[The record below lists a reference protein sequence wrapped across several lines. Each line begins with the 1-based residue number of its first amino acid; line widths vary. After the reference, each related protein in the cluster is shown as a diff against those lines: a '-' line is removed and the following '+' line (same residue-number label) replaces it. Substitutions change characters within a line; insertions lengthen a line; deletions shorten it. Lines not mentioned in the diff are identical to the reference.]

1 MFKHLK
7 DDLPAS
13 LVVYLVALPLCLG
26 IAIASDAPLFS
37 GMIAGIVGGIVV
49 GSLSGSQLSVS
60 GPAAGLA
67 VIVASDIQSLGEV
80 VALDKMAAL
89 DGTKSF
95 GFENAFELFLLSVV
109 IAGVFQVILGALKA
123 GRIGNYI
130 PSSVIKGMLAAI
142 GLLLIFKQIP
152 HALGVDTD
160 FEGDE
165 AFIQEDGEN
174 TITEMWHAFLDFAPG
189 ALMIS
194 LIAGAIVLLWGM
206 KSLKRYTLFKYV
218 PGALVAVIVGGLLN
232 SAFGIWMPEWELAG
246 DHLVGL
252 PLDAVQGDPLNLI
265 TLPDWRGIQ
274 LPIIWKIAA
283 VIAII
288 ASLETLLSLEA
299 SDKLDPLRRISPPN
313 QELKAQGI
321 GNIVSGLIGGL
332 PVTAVIVRSSANVV
346 AGAQSRLSA
355 VSHGILLLVSVL
367 LFPQLLNL
375 IPKAALAVVLI
386 LVGYKLVSWEVIKQN
401 YQKGLNQFAPFV
413 VTIIAIVLTDLLK
426 GIGIGLIVGIIF
438 VIRSNYSR
446 GVTFVRN
453 ENNYMIKL
461 RDNVSYLNKGFL
473 RKELEKLPDGVHVLI
488 DGSVAR
494 FIDPD
499 IYELIDDFIRTAKE
513 KQIKIELKR
522 TLTSQNDLF
531 KIGGK
536 KFESE

>member
-49 GSLSGSQLSVS
+49 GSLSGSSLSVS

-67 VIVASDIQSLGEV
+67 VIVASDIQNLEEL
-80 VALDKMAAL
+80 VALDKMAVL
-89 DGTKSF
+89 DGAKSL
-95 GFENAFELFLLSVV
+95 GLDSAFELFLLSVV
-109 IAGVFQVILGALKA
+109 IAGIFQFILGALKA

-142 GLLLIFKQIP
+142 GLLLIFKQVP

-165 AFIQEDGEN
+165 SFIQEDGEN
-174 TITEMWHAFLDFAPG
+174 TLTEMWHAFLDFSPG
-189 ALMIS
+189 ALLIS
-194 LIAGAIVLLWGM
+194 IIAGLILFIWAR
-206 KSLKRYTLFKYV
+206 KSLKKYMLFKFV
-218 PGALVAVIVGGLLN
+218 PGALVAVFAGALING
-232 SAFGIWMPEWELAG
+232 AFKLWMPELQLMGE
-246 DHLVGL
+246 HLVRL
-252 PLDAVQGDPLNLI
+252 PLDSVQGNPQDLI
-265 TLPDWRGIQ
+265 TLPDWRGFQ
-274 LPIIWKIAA
+274 LPIIWKIAG

-313 QELKAQGI
+313 RELKAQGI
-321 GNIVSGLIGGL
+321 GNIVSGMIGGL

-346 AGAQSRLSA
+346 AGAQSKLSA
-355 VSHGILLLVSVL
+355 IMHGVLLLISVL

-375 IPKAALAVVLI
+375 IPKSALAVILI
-386 LVGYKLVSWEVIKQN
+386 FVGYKLVSWEVIKQN
-401 YQKGLNQFAPFV
+401 YKKGINQFIPFL
-413 VTIIAIVLTDLLK
+413 VTILAILITDLLM
-426 GIGIGLIVGIIF
+426 GIGIGVVVGIFF
-438 VIRSNYSR
+438 VIRSNYNR
-446 GVTFVRN
+446 GVTFVRDG
-453 ENNYMIKL
+453 NNYLIKL
-461 RDNVSYLNKGFL
+461 RDNVSYLNKGYL
-473 RKELEKLPDGVHVLI
+473 RRELEKLPSGVNVLI

-499 IYELIDDFIRTAKE
+499 IYELIDDFIRAGQE
-513 KQIKIELKR
+513 KGIDIEINR
-522 TLTSQNDLF
+522 TMTSQNDLF
-531 KIGGK
+531 KVGGR

>member
-1 MFKHLK
+1 MFKNLK

-37 GMIAGIVGGIVV
+37 GMIAGIIGGIVV

-67 VIVASDIQSLGEV
+67 VIVAGDIKDLGALVARDQS
-80 VALDKMAAL
+80 AAL
-89 DGTKSF
+89 DGVKNL
-95 GFENAFELFLLSVV
+95 GLENAFELFLLSVV
-109 IAGVFQVILGALKA
+109 IAGVFQFILGALKA
-123 GRIGNYI
+123 GRVGNYI

-165 AFIQEDGEN
+165 SFVQEDGEN
-174 TITEMWHAFLDFAPG
+174 TLTEMWHSFQDFSPG
-189 ALMIS
+189 ALVIS
-194 LIAGAIVLLWGM
+194 LIAGTILLLWGL
-206 KSLKRYTLFKYV
+206 KSLKKYPLFKYI
-218 PGALVAVIVGGLLN
+218 PGALVAVVIGALLN
-232 SAFGIWMPEWELAG
+232 AGYGLWMPEWELSG
-246 DHLVGL
+246 DHLVRL
-252 PLDAVQGDPLNLI
+252 PLDAVQGNPQNLI
-265 TLPDWRGIQ
+265 TMPDWRGLQ
-274 LPIIWKIAA
+274 LPIIYKIAG

-313 QELKAQGI
+313 RELKAQGI
-321 GNIVSGLIGGL
+321 GNMVSGLIGGL

-346 AGAQSRLSA
+346 AGAKSKGSA
-355 VSHGILLLVSVL
+355 VFHGVLLLLSVL
-367 LFPQLLNL
+367 IFPQLLNM
-375 IPKAALAVVLI
+375 IPKSALAVVLI
-386 LVGYKLVSWEVIKQN
+386 FVGYKLVSWEVVVQN
-401 YQKGLNQFAPFV
+401 YRKGINQFTPFV

-438 VIRSNYSR
+438 VIRSNYNR
-446 GVTFVRN
+446 GVTFVRDG
-453 ENNYMIKL
+453 NNYLIKL
-461 RDNVSYLNKGFL
+461 RENVSYLNKGFL
-473 RKELEKLPDGVHVLI
+473 RKEFEKLPDGVNVLI

-499 IYELIDDFIRTAKE
+499 IYELIDDFIRSGKE
-513 KQIKIELKR
+513 KGINIELKR
-522 TLTSQNDLF
+522 TMTSQNDLF
-531 KIGGK
+531 KIGGR
-536 KFESE
+536 KFDSE